1 MKRRKRDADRNPLW
15 WCHDNPLLDTRK
27 YEVEFL
33 DGATDTFRAD
43 IVIAESM
50 YSQVDEEDGNSYSLI
65 SEIVDHTSDG
75 TAVRTDGGFEV
86 TTDGRQRH

>member
-1 MKRRKRDADRNPLW
+1 MQTEIQLGGAMMAIRYWIRARE
-15 WCHDNPLLDTRK
+15 
-27 YEVEFL
+27 YEVEFM
-33 DGATDTFRAD
+33 DGATDTFTAN
-43 IVIAESM
+43 IIAESM